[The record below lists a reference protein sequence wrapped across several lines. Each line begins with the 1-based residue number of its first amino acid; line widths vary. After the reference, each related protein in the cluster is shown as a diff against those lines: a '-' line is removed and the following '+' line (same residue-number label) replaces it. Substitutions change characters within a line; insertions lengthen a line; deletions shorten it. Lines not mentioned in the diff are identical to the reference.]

1 MMRRIGLLLTLAAVA
16 GAMVAI
22 SAAGA
27 AAEPV
32 CTTTGPGPGGM
43 GQFTETCVETTTT
56 TEERTEP
63 APDQACEVGRSGR
76 TGTQKGTQTNTY
88 EVTTTKT
95 TTTVYQ
101 GMPAPGKV
109 PVSGPTTTEEVS
121 EVLIEEGP
129 FTPTG
134 PCRNIPGPP
143 Q

>member
-1 MMRRIGLLLTLAAVA
+1 MRRIVKLGAVA
-16 GAMVAI
+16 LVMGAMVAI

-32 CTTTGPGPGGM
+32 CTVTPPESGDM
-43 GQFTETCVETTTT
+43 GRFTETCVETTTT

-63 APDQACEVGRSGR
+63 ATPQACEVGRSGR
-76 TGTQKGTQTNTY
+76 TGTQEGTQTNTY
-88 EVTTTKT
+88 EVTTTAT
-95 TTTVYQ
+95 TTTVYVGQ
-101 GMPAPGKV
+101 PAPGKI
-109 PVSGPTTTEEVS
+109 PVSGPTTVEETS

-134 PCRNIPGPP
+134 PCRSIPGP

>member
-1 MMRRIGLLLTLAAVA
+1 MRRIVMLAVVTLLM

-22 SAAGA
+22 SAVGA

-32 CTTTGPGPGGM
+32 CTTTGPDPGGM
-43 GQFTETCVETTTT
+43 AHFTETCVETTTT

-101 GMPAPGKV
+101 GMPAPGKI
-109 PVSGPTTTEEVS
+109 PVSGPTTVKETS